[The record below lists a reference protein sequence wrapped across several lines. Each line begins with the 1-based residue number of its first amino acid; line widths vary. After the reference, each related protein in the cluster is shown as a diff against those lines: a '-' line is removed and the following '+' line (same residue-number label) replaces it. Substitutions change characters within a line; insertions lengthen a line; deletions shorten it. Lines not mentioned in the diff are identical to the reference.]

1 MIHHLQRKQINEDR
15 WNQLIESSEYTQ
27 VFFTTWYLD
36 ACYSDW
42 SALVLDD
49 YQAIFPIAENSKLGI
64 KYIFQPIFNRYS
76 GVITKDHLPQQI
88 EEDFLNQLSQNSRYF
103 DFCLHEQIT
112 RIPEAYKTEEKKYQQ
127 LDLRSPYAE
136 LEKSYSENLRRN
148 LKKANKAGLQL
159 NRRYSGHEVVKQFKI
174 HQRAVSE
181 LFTDEQYET
190 LRHLMESAEKNTK
203 TYCYATMD
211 SKGEIQAGAFFI
223 EYHQRILYLKGF
235 TTPEGKK
242 TGAMHYLFDQLIR
255 ENAGQ
260 NRMLDFGGS
269 NIKSIANFF
278 HQFGSIDCI
287 YLRLQQNRLPKAL
300 RWLKR

>member
-1 MIHHLQRKQINEDR
+1 
-15 WNQLIESSEYTQ
+15 
-27 VFFTTWYLD
+27 
-36 ACYSDW
+36 
-42 SALVLDD
+42 
-49 YQAIFPIAENSKLGI
+49 
-64 KYIFQPIFNRYS
+64 
-76 GVITKDHLPQQI
+76 
-88 EEDFLNQLSQNSRYF
+88 
-103 DFCLHEQIT
+103 
-112 RIPEAYKTEEKKYQQ
+112 YKTEEKKYQQ

>member
-15 WNQLIESSEYTQ
+15 WNQLIESIEYTQ

-112 RIPEAYKTEEKKYQQ
+112 RVPETYKTEEKKYQQ

>member
-88 EEDFLNQLSQNSRYF
+88 AEEFLNQLSQNSRYF

-112 RIPEAYKTEEKKYQQ
+112 LIPEAYKTEEKKYQQ

>member
-49 YQAIFPIAENSKLGI
+49 YKAIFPIAENSKLGI

-76 GVITKDHLPQQI
+76 GIITRSLQPQQI
-88 EEDFLNQLSQNSRYF
+88 AGDFLNQLSQTSRYF

-112 RIPEAYKTEEKKYQQ
+112 RVPETYKTEEKKYQL
-127 LDLRSPYAE
+127 LDLRTPFAE

-148 LKKANKAGLQL
+148 LKKATKAGLRL
-159 NRRYSGHEVVKQFKI
+159 NRSYSGHEVVKQFKI

-203 TYCYATMD
+203 TYCYATID
-211 SKGEIQAGAFFI
+211 SNEEIQAGAFFI
-223 EYHQRILYLKGF
+223 EHQQRLLYLKGF

-242 TGAMHYLFDQLIR
+242 TGAMHFLFDQLIR

-260 NRMLDFGGS
+260 NKTLDFGGS

>member
-112 RIPEAYKTEEKKYQQ
+112 RVPETYKTEEKKYQQ

-190 LRHLMESAEKNTK
+190 LRHLMESAEKNTQ

-242 TGAMHYLFDQLIR
+242 TGAMHFLFDQLIR

>member
-88 EEDFLNQLSQNSRYF
+88 AEEFLNQLSQNSRYF

-112 RIPEAYKTEEKKYQQ
+112 RVPETYKTEEKKYQQ

-278 HQFGSIDCI
+278 HQKKNPGDES
-287 YLRLQQNRLPKAL
+287 RK
-300 RWLKR
+300 